1 MLSLLGFGFL
11 LLIVYT
17 YAGYPVLVAL
27 WARALPRT
35 LSPAVGFEP
44 TVSVCLAV
52 HNGAAYLPKK
62 LESLKSLDYPAERIE
77 ILIFSDGSSDETESI
92 ARSHAARDPRIRVFT
107 SATRRGK
114 PAALNEL
121 RRAAR
126 GEVLLMT
133 DVRQTLAPAA
143 LRALLEPLS
152 DPSIGCVSG
161 NLVLSGAT
169 GASAYWHYEKFIRSA
184 EARLGA
190 MVGVS
195 GSIYAIRR
203 DDFRE
208 LPEDVLL
215 DDMFVPLTTVTKQKR
230 IVMSW
235 AAEAYD
241 HAYGDEQEFSRKAR
255 TLAGNFQLVAKLPW
269 LLVPFKN
276 PLWFQLWSHKLL
288 RLLCPFALLGLFFAS
303 NSLAWS
309 GLSHGA
315 ERLFW
320 QSLALGQWLFYGL
333 ALCGSHAGK
342 LGSLARTFVVLNA
355 AALVGLWR
363 FLRGSQQIAW

>member
-17 YAGYPVLVAL
+17 YAGYPLLVAL
-27 WARALPRT
+27 WARALPRR

-62 LESLKSLDYPAERIE
+62 LESLKNLDYPAERVE
-77 ILIFSDGSSDETESI
+77 ILIFSDGSSDETENI
-92 ARSHAARDPRIRVFT
+92 ARSFAAQDPRIRVFA
-107 SATRRGK
+107 SRTRRGK

-121 RRAAR
+121 RSEAT

-161 NLVLSGAT
+161 NLVLAGAT

-215 DDMFVPLTTVTKQKR
+215 DDMFVPLQTAGARKR
-230 IVMSW
+230 IVLSHE
-235 AAEAYD
+235 AEAYD
-241 HAYGDEQEFSRKAR
+241 EAYGDEQEFGRKVR
-255 TLAGNFQLVAKLPW
+255 TLAGNYQLVAKLPW

-276 PLWFQLWSHKLL
+276 PVWFQLVSHKLL
-288 RLLCPFALLGLFFAS
+288 RLACPFALLGLIWAS
-303 NSLAWS
+303 LSLSLSPELSALERDAW
-309 GLSHGA
+309 
-315 ERLFW
+315 R
-320 QSLALGQWLFYGL
+320 ALTAAQLLFYAL
-333 ALCGSHAGK
+333 AACGARAGR
-342 LGSLARTFVVLNA
+342 LGSLARTFLVLNA
-355 AALVGLWR
+355 AAVVGLWR
-363 FLRGSQQIAW
+363 FLRGSQRVAW